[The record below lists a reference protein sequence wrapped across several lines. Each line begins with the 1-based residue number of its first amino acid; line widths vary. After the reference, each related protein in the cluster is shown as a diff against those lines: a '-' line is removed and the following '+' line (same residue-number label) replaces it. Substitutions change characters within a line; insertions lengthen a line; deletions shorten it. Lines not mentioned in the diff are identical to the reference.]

1 MWKITVYRRNRTV
14 CLNVFS
20 TLFLNASM
28 KKLLKKSILGSKR
41 NCVTSHIHTELSI
54 FRTIFPFYNPLW
66 TDDVGAVSWWAHR
79 VTCKNY
85 AWKTTA
91 REKSDWHG
99 RFTPNA
105 KLLLLPINANRKGHL
120 VYYQYYYQSTAM
132 FWKWKISAIN
142 NMYIICTII
151 SQRLNPILIQKF
163 TPGPLI
169 CHPKENFNHCWFYS
183 LKH

>member
-1 MWKITVYRRNRTV
+1 MWGKLQFTEGTEN
-14 CLNVFS
+14 
-20 TLFLNASM
+20 
-28 KKLLKKSILGSKR
+28 KKLILGSKR
-41 NCVTSHIHTELSI
+41 NYATSHKVHTELSI
-54 FRTIFPFYNPLW
+54 ICTIFPFYNLLW

-132 FWKWKISAIN
+132 FWKWKISAIK
-142 NMYIICTII
+142 NMYVYYLYNYI
-151 SQRLNPILIQKF
+151 SKTEPKTWKKKF
-163 TPGPLI
+163 TPGHRPPLL
-169 CHPKENFNHCWFYS
+169 PPEKLFQS
-183 LKH
+183 L

>member
-1 MWKITVYRRNRTV
+1 M
-14 CLNVFS
+14 
-20 TLFLNASM
+20 
-28 KKLLKKSILGSKR
+28 
-41 NCVTSHIHTELSI
+41 
-54 FRTIFPFYNPLW
+54 W

-120 VYYQYYYQSTAM
+120 VYYQYYNQSASM
-132 FWKWKISAIN
+132 FKKWKISAIN

-151 SQRLNPILIQKF
+151 SQRLNPKLGRKNLVQATGSFVATLEKFQSLLILVFEAPQSI
-163 TPGPLI
+163 LNY
-169 CHPKENFNHCWFYS
+169 NFFRIFSHSW
-183 LKH
+183 L

>member
-1 MWKITVYRRNRTV
+1 
-14 CLNVFS
+14 
-20 TLFLNASM
+20 M

-54 FRTIFPFYNPLW
+54 IRTIFPFYNPLW

-132 FWKWKISAIN
+132 FWKWKISARN
-142 NMYIICTII
+142 NMYVYYLYNNI
-151 SQRLNPILIQKF
+151 SKTEPKTWKKKF
-163 TPGPLI
+163 TPSHRTPLLPPKKKFQSLLI
-169 CHPKENFNHCWFYS
+169 LVFQTLSIHPKLYFFQDF
-183 LKH
+183 

>member
-1 MWKITVYRRNRTV
+1 MCFHGI
-14 CLNVFS
+14 F
-20 TLFLNASM
+20 
-28 KKLLKKSILGSKR
+28 SIL
-41 NCVTSHIHTELSI
+41 ELCI
-54 FRTIFPFYNPLW
+54 ICTIFPFYNPLW

-142 NMYIICTII
+142 NMYVYYLYNYI
-151 SQRLNPILIQKF
+151 SKTEPKTWKKKF
-163 TPGPLI
+163 TPGHRPPLLPPEKKI
-169 CHPKENFNHCWFYS
+169 SIIVVFQTQSIHPKLYFFQDF
-183 LKH
+183 